1 MNEIKDKTIMVDV
14 DGTLIDFVTMFFDKI
29 YDYFGIKLNPEDCVD
44 YNFNVFFKKM
54 GIPEEVYKNF
64 YKIWNTYVE
73 YNGFYAIPV
82 FTNEYF
88 NIMQFLKK
96 YKEQG
101 YKIILNSKCPTE
113 VMLNSKKKFIEKEL
127 PDNIFDE
134 IIYDQN
140 LLNHKPFNYDIIVEN
155 NPFYIEEYIKRNPK
169 GKVWLVEQPYNT
181 YLLSK
186 YLQYIIKE

>member
-1 MNEIKDKTIMVDV
+1 MSETKDKTIMVDI

-29 YDYFGIKLNPEDCVD
+29 YDYFGIKLNPKDCID
-44 YNFNVFFKKM
+44 YNFNVSFKKM

-82 FTNEYF
+82 FTNDYF

-96 YKEQG
+96 YKEQD

-113 VMLNSKKKFIEKEL
+113 VMLNSKKNFIEKEL

-140 LLNHKPFNYDIIVEN
+140 LLNYKPFNYDIIVED

-181 YLLSK
+181 YLLPK
-186 YLQYIIKE
+186 YSQYIIKE